1 MIQGFWLGQLS
12 GWLMLPL
19 LPWPDGMK
27 SILEC
32 QNRVSLGSVEFE
44 DHGSGDDLLKVR
56 IPQNALA

>member
-1 MIQGFWLGQLS
+1 M
-12 GWLMLPL
+12 MLPL

>member
-1 MIQGFWLGQLS
+1 M
-12 GWLMLPL
+12 MLPL

-27 SILEC
+27 NILEC